1 MADESI
7 QLVVIGIDGREERKP
22 LAEGATLI
30 GRDPDCHIRLLD
42 ATISRRH
49 AAIERENGLLRLTDL
64 GSANGTTLN
73 GLTVVPR
80 SPVPLREGDEIG
92 IGSFRLKLERA
103 SPPAWSPAPRAAS
116 AAPHPAPSSPPPAPA
131 PAPPFPAARVGAP
144 PFAGEPSS
152 ASREMTS
159 IGVGYHPPRLIV
171 WDRGA
176 SQEYPIPSTGLTV
189 GRDPAN
195 AVTIDDPQVSRRHAE
210 IRSVPGGYEIIDL
223 GSTYGV
229 FQNGQRVGRKLLA
242 DNDTFQ
248 ISDTVRLVYRAG
260 ASLPP
265 PPSPATLQIEF
276 GTRDVITIGRDSS
289 NDIPLNHPQ
298 VSRFHARLTRR
309 GTEVLLTDLGSTNG
323 TFVKGQP
330 VSTVPLRETDH
341 FQIGPYEFTISGGLV
356 AAVSNEGNIRVD
368 AVNIS
373 RTVRGNKVILQPVS
387 LSFKPRELVAVV
399 GASGSGKT
407 TLLNALSGFRPATQG
422 RVLYNG
428 QDLYRSFEVFRNSI
442 GFVPQDDIIHRE
454 LPVIDTLRYAAKLRL
469 PRDTTAAEREERIL
483 EVLADLGLEEQRGNR
498 VEELSGGQRKR
509 VSMGVELLTRPSL
522 FFLDEPTSGLDPATE
537 TRMMQ
542 LLRQLA
548 DQGRTI
554 LLITHATQN
563 IKLCDKV
570 VFMARGGYLAFFGTP
585 AEALEFFGVQ
595 EFADIYDIMQG
606 EETRGLIAARYANS
620 HYREEHLGSLSR
632 EIRDVAGQLA
642 NRSRPAARKKGISS
656 FRQLSILTARTIAV
670 TRANR
675 KALAIVLLQAPII
688 ALLVAIVFPRS
699 IFNDRP
705 VYIAPERVFA
715 AGLQPD
721 PARPLPNCGLSQAQ
735 IDELPEI
742 LRSSEMKEGCGNAM
756 RVMSLLFFMVLV
768 VIWFGTSN
776 ASKEIVKEL
785 PIYKRERMIGIRI
798 VPYLFSKVIPLL
810 GIALIQNVVF
820 LAIMMIILPFPFT
833 GPRMF
838 LEFFGM
844 LYLVSIA
851 AVLLGL
857 LVSSLVGSVDE
868 SNSIV
873 PILLIPQVVFS
884 GAVIPLAKMPGFTQP
899 IANFVISRWG
909 WESVGKTLDVVQMA
923 EKQGGPT
930 YQMLVEQEWLKAFD
944 VSVRTQSLILIA
956 FCFVFLAASYVALR
970 RKDTV

>member
-1 MADESI
+1 MADETL
-7 QLVVIGIDGREERKP
+7 QVVVVGSDGREERKP
-22 LAEGATLI
+22 LVAGTTLI
-30 GRDPDCHIRLLD
+30 GRDPECHICLHD
-42 ATISRRH
+42 ATVSRRH
-49 AAIERENGLLRLTDL
+49 AAIEQANGQARLTDL

-73 GLTVVPR
+73 GIAIPPR
-80 SPVPLREGDEIG
+80 SPVVLRDGDEIG
-92 IGSFRLKLERA
+92 VGSYRLVLHRVVPTPRAPGAPSPGAAVAASAVAPPSRGEGGGSA
-103 SPPAWSPAPRAAS
+103 SPP
-116 AAPHPAPSSPPPAPA
+116 SPPP
-131 PAPPFPAARVGAP
+131 
-144 PFAGEPSS
+144 S
-152 ASREMTS
+152 AVASAVSPSREMTS
-159 IGVGYHPPRLIV
+159 LGVGYQPPRVIV
-171 WDRGA
+171 WHRGG
-176 SQEYPIPSTGLTV
+176 SREYPIPVTGLTI

-210 IRSVPGGYEIIDL
+210 IRHVHGGYEIVDL
-223 GSTYGV
+223 GSTYGI

-248 ISDTVRLVYRAG
+248 LSDSVRIVYRAG
-260 ASLPP
+260 AALPP
-265 PPSPATLQIEF
+265 PPSPAMLQIEF
-276 GTRDVITIGRDSS
+276 GARDTITIGRDPS

-309 GTEVLLTDLGSTNG
+309 GAEVVLTDLGSTNG
-323 TFVKGQP
+323 TFVNGHP
-330 VSTVPLRETDH
+330 ISTAPLRETDH
-341 FQIGPYEFTISGGLV
+341 FQIGPYEFSLRGGLV
-356 AAVSNEGNIRVD
+356 AGVSNEGNIRVD

-373 RTVRGNKVILQPVS
+373 RTVRGNKLILQPVS

-422 RVLYNG
+422 KVLYNG
-428 QDLYRSFEVFRNSI
+428 HDLYRSFEAFRHSI

-454 LPVIDTLRYAAKLRL
+454 LPVVQTLRYAAQLRL
-469 PRDTTAAEREERIL
+469 PRDTTAPEREQRIA
-483 EVLADLGLEEQRGNR
+483 EVLADLGLEEQRHNR
-498 VEELSGGQRKR
+498 VDELSGGQRKR

-542 LLRQLA
+542 LLRRLA

-606 EETRGLIAARYANS
+606 EETRGLIASRYAVS
-620 HYREEHLGSLSR
+620 PYYEAHLGALSR
-632 EIRDVAGQLA
+632 EIRDVAGQLNKA
-642 NRSRPAARKKGISS
+642 RPSSRTKGISS
-656 FRQLSILTARTIAV
+656 LRQLWILTARTMAV

-675 KALAIVLLQAPII
+675 KALAIVLFQAPII

-705 VYIAPERVFA
+705 VYIPPERVFA

-721 PARPLPNCGLSQAQ
+721 PTKPLPNCGLTQAQ
-735 IDELPEI
+735 IDELPQL
-742 LRSSEMKEGCGNAM
+742 LRDPEMKEGCGNAM
-756 RVMSLLFFMVLV
+756 RVMTLLFFMVLV
-768 VIWFGTSN
+768 LIWFGTSN
-776 ASKEIVKEL
+776 ASKEVVKEL
-785 PIYKRERMIGIRI
+785 PIYKRERMIGVRI

-820 LAIMMIILPFPFT
+820 LAIMLLILPFPFS

-838 LEFFGM
+838 LEFVGM

-851 AVLLGL
+851 AIVLGL
-857 LVSSLVGSVDE
+857 FVSALVGSVDE

-873 PILLIPQVVFS
+873 PILLIPQVVFA
-884 GAVIPLAKMPGFTQP
+884 GAVIPLAKMPAFTQP
-899 IANFVISRWG
+899 IANLVISRWG
-909 WESVGKTLDVVQMA
+909 WESVGRIFDVPGLA

-930 YQMLVEQEWLKAFD
+930 YQMLVEQDWLRAFD
-944 VSVRTQSLILIA
+944 VSVRTHTLVLVA
-956 FCFVFLAASYVALR
+956 FCVVFLLASYVALR

>member
-1 MADESI
+1 MANETFL
-7 QLVVIGIDGREERKP
+7 LVVVASDGREERKQ
-22 LAEGATLI
+22 LAARTTVI
-30 GRDPDCHIRLLD
+30 GRDPECHIHLHD
-42 ATISRRH
+42 ITVSRRH
-49 AAIERENGLLRLTDL
+49 AAIEAENGRFHLIDL
-64 GSANGTTLN
+64 GSANGTILN
-73 GLTVVPR
+73 GRPLAPR
-80 SPVPLREGDEIG
+80 TPVELREGDEVA
-92 IGSFRLKLERA
+92 IGSYRLTLRRAGVAGQAAPSPAAVVAAVPPSPPAA
-103 SPPAWSPAPRAAS
+103 SPPRAGGM
-116 AAPHPAPSSPPPAPA
+116 PPSPPPPSAGREAPA
-131 PAPPFPAARVGAP
+131 VA
-144 PFAGEPSS
+144 
-152 ASREMTS
+152 REMTS
-159 IGVGYHPPRLIV
+159 LGVGYQPPRLIV
-171 WDRGA
+171 LAHGSSR
-176 SQEYPIPSTGLTV
+176 EYPIPPTGLTI

-210 IRSVPGGYEIIDL
+210 IRHVPGGYEIVDL
-223 GSTYGV
+223 GSTYGI
-229 FQNGQRVGRKLLA
+229 FQNGQRVGRKLLV
-242 DNDTFQ
+242 DNDALQ
-248 ISDTVRLVYRAG
+248 ISDGVRLVYRAG
-260 ASLPP
+260 AALPP
-265 PPSPATLQIEF
+265 PPSPATIQIEF
-276 GTRDVITIGRDSS
+276 GSREVITIGRDPS

-309 GTEVLLTDLGSTNG
+309 GAEVLLTDLGSTNG
-323 TFVKGQP
+323 TFVNGQLIA
-330 VSTVPLRETDH
+330 TVPLRESDH
-341 FQIGPYEFTISGGLV
+341 FQIGPYEFTVSGGLV

-373 RTVRGNKVILQPVS
+373 RTVRGNKVILQPLS
-387 LSFKPRELVAVV
+387 LSFKPRELVAIV

-428 QDLYRSFEVFRNSI
+428 QDLYRRFEVFRNSI

-454 LPVIDTLRYAAKLRL
+454 LPVIETLRYAAQLRL
-469 PRDTTAAEREERIL
+469 PRDTTVAEREQRIA
-483 EVLADLGLEEQRGNR
+483 EVLADLGLDEQRHNR
-498 VEELSGGQRKR
+498 VDELSGGQRKR

-542 LLRQLA
+542 LLRRLA

-606 EETRGLIAARYANS
+606 EETRGLIASRYAAS
-620 HYREEHLGSLSR
+620 PYYHEHLGSLSR
-632 EIRDVAGQLA
+632 EIQEAAGHA
-642 NRSRPAARKKGISS
+642 AAAARPESRKKGISS
-656 FRQLSILTARTIAV
+656 LRQLWILTARTIAV

-675 KALAIVLLQAPII
+675 KALAIVLFQAPII

-705 VYIAPERVFA
+705 VYIPPERVFA

-721 PARPLPNCGLSQAQ
+721 PTKPLPNCGLTQAQ
-735 IDELPEI
+735 IDELPQL
-742 LRSSEMKEGCGNAM
+742 LRDPKMKEGCGNAM
-756 RVMSLLFFMVLV
+756 RVMMLLFFIVLV
-768 VIWFGTSN
+768 FIWFGTSN

-785 PIYKRERMIGIRI
+785 PIYKRERMIGVRV
-798 VPYLFSKVIPLL
+798 VPYLFSKFIPLL

-820 LAIMMIILPFPFT
+820 LAIMMVILPFPFT
-833 GPRMF
+833 GPQMF
-838 LEFFGM
+838 LQFFAM
-844 LYLVSIA
+844 LYLVSTA
-851 AVLLGL
+851 AILFGL
-857 LVSSLVGSVDE
+857 FVSSLVSSVDE

-873 PILLIPQVVFS
+873 PILLIPQVVFA
-884 GAVIPLAKMPGFTQP
+884 GAVIPLAKMPAFTQP

-909 WESVGKTLDVVQMA
+909 WESAGNIFGVVKLA

-930 YQMLVEQEWLKAFD
+930 YQMLLEQEWLRSFEI
-944 VSVRTQSLILIA
+944 SLRTHTLVLLA
-956 FCFVFLAASYVALR
+956 FCLVFLLASYLALR

>member
-1 MADESI
+1 MADESL
-7 QLVVIGIDGREERKP
+7 QLVVVGSDGREERKP
-22 LAEGATLI
+22 LADGTTLI
-30 GRDPDCHIRLLD
+30 GRDPDCQIRLVD

-49 AAIERENGLLRLTDL
+49 AAIERDNGRLRLTDL
-64 GSANGTTLN
+64 GSANGTILN
-73 GLTVVPR
+73 GLTLVPR
-80 SPVPLREGDEIG
+80 SPVTLREGDEIV
-92 IGSFRLKLERA
+92 IGSFRLKLQRDVA
-103 SPPAWSPAPRAAS
+103 GWSPRQAAPPASAPPPVQPL
-116 AAPHPAPSSPPPAPA
+116 AAPYGASSPPPEFRA
-131 PAPPFPAARVGAP
+131 PAPPFG
-144 PFAGEPSS
+144 GEPGSP
-152 ASREMTS
+152 SRELTS
-159 IGVGYHPPRLIV
+159 IGVGYQPPRLIV
-171 WDRGA
+171 WDRG
-176 SQEYPIPSTGLTV
+176 SSREYPIPASGLAI

-210 IRSVPGGYEIIDL
+210 IRHVPGGYEIVDL

-229 FQNGQRVGRKLLA
+229 FQNGQRVGRKMLV
-242 DNDTFQ
+242 DNDTFH
-248 ISDTVRLVYRAG
+248 ISDSVRIVFRAG
-260 ASLPP
+260 AALPP

-276 GTRDVITIGRDSS
+276 GTRDVITIGRDPS

-309 GTEVLLTDLGSTNG
+309 GAEVLLSDLGSTNG
-323 TFVKGQP
+323 TFVNGQP
-330 VSTVPLRETDH
+330 IATVPLRDTDH

-373 RTVRGNKVILQPVS
+373 RTVRGNKVILQPVT

-454 LPVIDTLRYAAKLRL
+454 LPVIETLRYAAKLRL
-469 PRDTTAAEREERIL
+469 PRDTTAAEREERIA
-483 EVLADLGLEEQRGNR
+483 EVLSDLGLEEQRNNR

-606 EETRGLIAARYANS
+606 EETRGLIASRYAAS
-620 HYREEHLGSLSR
+620 HYHEEHLGSLSR
-632 EIRDVAGQLA
+632 EIRDVAGQLTNKA
-642 NRSRPAARKKGISS
+642 RPASRKKGISS
-656 FRQLSILTARTIAV
+656 IRQLFILTARTIAV

-675 KALAIVLLQAPII
+675 KALGIVLLQAPII
-688 ALLVAIVFPRS
+688 ALLVAIVFPRT

-705 VYIAPERVFA
+705 VYIPPERVLA
-715 AGLQPD
+715 AGLQVD
-721 PARPLPNCGLSQAQ
+721 PAKPLPNCGLSQSQ
-735 IDELPEI
+735 MDELPEI
-742 LRSSEMKEGCGNAM
+742 LRQPEMKEGCGNAM

-820 LAIMMIILPFPFT
+820 LLIMMIILPFPFD

-844 LYLVSIA
+844 LYMVSIA

-857 LVSSLVGSVDE
+857 FVSSVVGSVDE

-909 WESVGKTLDVVQMA
+909 WESVGNILNVSHMA

-930 YQMLVEQEWLKAFD
+930 YQMLIEQEWLNAFD
-944 VSVRTQSLILIA
+944 VSVRTHSLILVA
-956 FCFVFLAASYVALR
+956 FCVVFLAASYVALR